1 MEDAMLPRPL
11 WTILGPIIGPILAAL
26 LCAIA
31 GPIAVPIA
39 ALAVLVADPPHA
51 GAQTATAQA
60 QNLFDEG
67 RRLLASGKVAEAC
80 LAFEASEKLDPA
92 VTTQLN
98 LASCREQNN
107 QLASAWAAFV
117 EAERMAH
124 AAGSG
129 KLEKVA
135 NGHARKLQP
144 RLSRLTV
151 AVPPDRRIP
160 GLEVLRGSDPVDAAR
175 WNQAVPI
182 DGGSYTITA
191 RAPGREPWSTIT
203 TVKTEGD
210 VQTVAVPQ
218 LTESRAAAAPVRPAP
233 APIEPRRAPPVAG
246 GSSPPG
252 AKAPSGV
259 ASVPP
264 PPSAPAPEPPDAA
277 RRGPWR
283 ALMLAAGGGAIAF
296 GGAAVGFKLWGDSI
310 YDDAKNHKVGMTQGQ
325 LDSSRHRAN
334 VRLYTAQVLGVV
346 AIASAGAAVYFYVR
360 GRGEER
366 AMALAPVVSPEGAGV
381 ALTGRW

>member
-1 MEDAMLPRPL
+1 MQPRPL
-11 WTILGPIIGPILAAL
+11 WTIVGPIIVPILGPILAAFL
-26 LCAIA
+26 GAIA

-39 ALAVLVADPPHA
+39 AIAVLVADPPHA

-67 RRLLASGKVAEAC
+67 RRLLAGGKIAEAC
-80 LAFEASEKLDPA
+80 LAFEASEKLDPV

-124 AAGSG
+124 AAGNG

-144 RLSRLTV
+144 RLSRLTI
-151 AVPPDRRIP
+151 AVPPDRRIA

-210 VQTVAVPQ
+210 VQTVSVPQ
-218 LTESRAAAAPVRPAP
+218 LTEARVAAAPGRPAP
-233 APIEPRRAPPVAG
+233 APIEPRPAPPVTG
-246 GSSPPG
+246 GSSPTA
-252 AKAPSGV
+252 AKAPSG
-259 ASVPP
+259 ATSVPP
-264 PPSAPAPEPPDAA
+264 PPAPAPEPPDAS

-283 ALMLAAGGGAIAF
+283 SLMFAAGAGAIGF

-310 YDDAKNHKVGMTQGQ
+310 YDDAKNHKLGMTQAQ

-334 VRLYTAQVLGVV
+334 VRLYTAQLLGVV

-366 AMALAPVVSPEGAGV
+366 AMALAPVVSPEGAGL

>member
-1 MEDAMLPRPL
+1 MQPRPP
-11 WTILGPIIGPILAAL
+11 WTFLAPILAVL
-26 LCAIA
+26 LFGIA

-39 ALAVLVADPPHA
+39 TLAVLVADPSHA

-67 RRLLASGKVAEAC
+67 RRLLASGKIAEAC
-80 LAFEASEKLDPA
+80 LAFEASERLDPA

-124 AAGSG
+124 AAGNG

-144 RLSRLTV
+144 RLSRLTI

-160 GLEVLRGSDPVDAAR
+160 GLEVLRGNDPVDAAR

-218 LTESRAAAAPVRPAP
+218 LTESRVAAAPVRSAP
-233 APIEPRRAPPVAG
+233 APSEPRRAPPVAG

-259 ASVPP
+259 ASAPPAAPP
-264 PPSAPAPEPPDAA
+264 PAPAPEPPDAS

-283 ALMLAAGGGAIAF
+283 SLMFAAGGGAIAF

-334 VRLYTAQVLGVV
+334 VRLYAAQVLGVV

-366 AMALAPVVSPEGAGV
+366 AMALAPVVAPGGAGL